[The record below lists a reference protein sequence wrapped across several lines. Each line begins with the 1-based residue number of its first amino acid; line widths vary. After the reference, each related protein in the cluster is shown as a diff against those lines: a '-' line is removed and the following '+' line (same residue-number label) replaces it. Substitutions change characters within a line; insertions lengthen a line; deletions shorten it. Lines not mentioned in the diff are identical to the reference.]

1 MEQAEVQKQ
10 IDDALAKARAE
21 WAKTRSWRVMRWDS
35 IKADPQAAA
44 VCALV
49 GYAAAKW
56 GGALTGLAAKLF

>member
-1 MEQAEVQKQ
+1 MG
-10 IDDALAKARAE
+10 
-21 WAKTRSWRVMRWDS
+21 KTRSWRVMRWDS

-56 GGALTGLAAKLF
+56 GGALTGLATKLF

>member
-10 IDDALAKARAE
+10 IEEAVERVRAE
-21 WAKTRSWRVMRWDS
+21 FGKTKSWRVARWDS

-56 GGALTGLAAKLF
+56 GGALTGLATKLF

>member
-1 MEQAEVQKQ
+1 MDQAEVQKQ

-44 VCALV
+44 CVRWLAMPLPN
-49 GYAAAKW
+49 GAAR
-56 GGALTGLAAKLF
+56 

>member
-1 MEQAEVQKQ
+1 MDQAEVQKQ

-44 VCALV
+44 VCALA
-49 GYAAAKW
+49 GFAAAKW
-56 GGALTGLAAKLF
+56 GGSVIGFISKLI

>member
-1 MEQAEVQKQ
+1 MDQAEVQKQ

-49 GYAAAKW
+49 GYAAAKL
-56 GGALTGLAAKLF
+56 GSPLIGAASKLL